1 LIFARMIKGILQSS
15 SRSGELPLLRKA
27 LARKAV
33 WEYGVSLAETA
44 RQLGVTTSAVSQILK
59 KK

>member
-1 LIFARMIKGILQSS
+1 MIKGILQSG

-27 LARKAV
+27 LARKGV

-44 RQLGVTTSAVSQILK
+44 RQLGVTTSAVSQMLK